1 MEVRRGPAAAMDGR
15 RHPKPYLGRRLNLQG
30 RAPATADLRMTAPD
44 LDAQPAAAATV
55 GRPNARALLPSLM
68 ALLPPTL
75 PPHVG
80 MIVKN
85 TLMRLCSGGRMTATC
100 TSGWPCEPDQP
111 PAAVAYHGQIYPN
124 EETRSPKIKLKQID
138 ANSDGAPTD
147 HDA

>member
-80 MIVKN
+80 MRRTYDCYLHK
-85 TLMRLCSGGRMTATC
+85 RMALRAGP
-100 TSGWPCEPDQP
+100 TSSCCGVPRADLSQRGM
-111 PAAVAYHGQIYPN
+111 H
-124 EETRSPKIKLKQID
+124 ETRSPKIKLKQID
-138 ANSDGAPTD
+138 ANSDGGE
-147 HDA
+147 